1 MICPSCGGNNPEG
14 AAFCASCG
22 TSLVAAA
29 PVAAQPAAVAAPVA
43 AQPAA
48 VAAPVAAQPA
58 AVAAPAAAQPAAV
71 AAPAAAQPAYQPV
84 QPAAQP
90 VYGQQ
95 QPVYGQQQ
103 PVYGQQQPVYQQPVA
118 PMPPAPKGNV
128 GQAWSDITSTPNWI
142 KRVLIL
148 MLMNCVPV
156 LDIFFRG
163 YVLQWGAEAVR
174 GKAAPMVPGSFNRKT
189 FVLGLVPFVL
199 NILLNLGSAVLWVLG
214 FIPFIGFILAIV
226 ADWMASAFCYMAIM
240 RVGATGSF
248 GSAFDLSELVR
259 VYRKNIGGL
268 LFATI
273 IPGLICSAIAFLVGF
288 ILLLI
293 VSLFSMGSLDGI
305 EQAIRYLN
313 RYGDPIAIISIFGS
327 LIAVFGVALILVIL
341 FASFMDGFAQL
352 WTMRAVG
359 YWVGRNAPEWAAEGD
374 GSLENPFASRKKDD
388 AATE

>member
-29 PVAAQPAAVAAPVA
+29 PA
-43 AQPAA
+43 
-48 VAAPVAAQPA
+48 AAQPA

-90 VYGQQ
+90 AYGQQ

-103 PVYGQQQPVYQQPVA
+103 PVYGQQQPVYGQQQPVA

-174 GKAAPMVPGSFNRKT
+174 GKAAPMVPGSFNKKT

-359 YWVGRNAPEWAAEGD
+359 YWVGRNVPEWAAEGD